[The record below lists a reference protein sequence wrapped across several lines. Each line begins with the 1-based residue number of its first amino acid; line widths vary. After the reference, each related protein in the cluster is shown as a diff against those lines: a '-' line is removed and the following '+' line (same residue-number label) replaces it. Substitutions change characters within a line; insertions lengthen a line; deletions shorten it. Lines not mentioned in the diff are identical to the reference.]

1 MFDEWGDIYCK
12 LDCEAGKIMS
22 LLDDSFEDIFKI
34 LSSQIILKKPDYV
47 IPRMLLRDLR

>member
-12 LDCEAGKIMS
+12 LYCEAGKIMS

-34 LSSQIILKKPDYV
+34 LSSQIILKKPD
-47 IPRMLLRDLR
+47 